1 MTNPIPALAR
11 APTSMTVKR
20 LIYPLL
26 SHPRVA
32 RTLKYIVYGSLLIN
46 TGRYFLDDYLAMQAA
61 LPPDAS
67 LADYFTQFS
76 TTIDMFAWVGL
87 VFLFELETHA
97 VPEEKWTTRLS
108 AGIRTLRA
116 ICYLG
121 IAYAAYGY
129 TVEALENFDTT
140 QVSGITNVC
149 QLADKDASLQI
160 NVFAY
165 TEITSDNCASLSSD
179 NKFYHIANEVSFI
192 DESTLK
198 HVQWV
203 QLVDIDNA
211 YIWLIVVF
219 LIEFEVWMQAR
230 NRFSGSALHATRI
243 AKTGGYIVLI
253 ANMFIWGF
261 AGYYLY
267 AWDAFL
273 WIFGF
278 WAIELNLAKLEMARE
293 DELAPG

>member
-1 MTNPIPALAR
+1 M
-11 APTSMTVKR
+11 
-20 LIYPLL
+20 
-26 SHPRVA
+26 
-32 RTLKYIVYGSLLIN
+32 
-46 TGRYFLDDYLAMQAA
+46 YL
-61 LPPDAS
+61 
-67 LADYFTQFS
+67 TQFS

-87 VFLFELETHA
+87 VFLFELETYT
-97 VPEEKWTTRLS
+97 VPEEKWTTRL
-108 AGIRTLRA
+108 AATIRALRA
-116 ICYLG
+116 ICYIG

-129 TVEALENFDTT
+129 TVEALENFETT
-140 QVSGITNVC
+140 QVAGVNNVC
-149 QLADKDASLQI
+149 QLADQNTSLQI

-165 TEITSDNCASLSSD
+165 TDITSKNCANLSSD
-179 NKFYHIANEVSFI
+179 NKFYRIANEVSVI
-192 DESTLK
+192 GESTLN

-211 YIWLIVVF
+211 YVWLIVVF

-230 NRFSGSALHATRI
+230 DRFSSSVLNATRI
-243 AKTGGYIVLI
+243 AKTGGYVVLI

-278 WAIELNLAKLEMARE
+278 WAIELNLAEYEIERRE
-293 DELAPG
+293 ELAQI

>member
-1 MTNPIPALAR
+1 MTNPIPTQAA
-11 APTSMTVKR
+11 TSLTVKR
-20 LIYPLL
+20 FLYPLL

-67 LADYFTQFS
+67 LADYLTQFS

-87 VFLFELETHA
+87 VFLFEFETYT
-97 VPEEKWTTRLS
+97 VPEEKWTTRL
-108 AGIRTLRA
+108 AATIRALRA
-116 ICYLG
+116 ICYIG

-129 TVEALENFDTT
+129 TVEALENFETT
-140 QVSGITNVC
+140 QVAGVNNVC
-149 QLADKDASLQI
+149 QLADQNTSLQI

-165 TEITSDNCASLSSD
+165 TDITSKNCANLSSD
-179 NKFYHIANEVSFI
+179 NKFYRIANEVSVI
-192 DESTLK
+192 GESTLN

-211 YIWLIVVF
+211 YVWLVVVF

-230 NRFSGSALHATRI
+230 DRFSSSALNATRI
-243 AKTGGYIVLI
+243 AKTGGYVVLI

-261 AGYYLY
+261 ASYYLY

-278 WAIELNLAKLEMARE
+278 WAIELNLAEYEIERRE
-293 DELAPG
+293 ELAQI